1 MNNDL
6 LDELFALRLYYN
18 EYIQNESE
26 IIYKLKERLVDMG
39 ITNDNL
45 NNYLYIFYNTFDIP
59 ITLSEIEAVNIN
71 NINIGE
77 NLIITFYN
85 NLTNITNNLT
95 NIIEETNDML
105 NNNLDE
111 NQLDGPNNNNHFN
124 WTNINNEVN
133 ENRLD
138 GDDDQMPPL
147 IDTSIFTLLNNIIQ
161 PINNP
166 PILVDRFIIPIQP
179 PLLQDV
185 VVTTDQDSLNNMEI
199 LKITKDMTEKCSIC
213 LVEMEENDEY
223 LNIECKHIYHKD
235 CLTTYLQ
242 NYNHKCPVCRQDIG
256 QSHVNY

>member
-1 MNNDL
+1 MNNDI
-6 LDELFALRLYYN
+6 LDELFALRLYYV

-26 IIYKLKERLVDMG
+26 IIYKLKEHLFALG

-59 ITLSEIEAVNIN
+59 ITLSEIEAVNYNN
-71 NINIGE
+71 NINNNIDIGE

-85 NLTNITNNLT
+85 NLSDITNNLT
-95 NIIEETNDML
+95 NIIDNTNEILD
-105 NNNLDE
+105 NNLDGHQDGSQLNE
-111 NQLDGPNNNNHFN
+111 NQLDDNQ
-124 WTNINNEVN
+124 
-133 ENRLD
+133 LD
-138 GDDDQMPPL
+138 DSFDQMPPL

-166 PILVDRFIIPIQP
+166 LLVNRFIDIQP

-185 VVTTDQDSLNNMEI
+185 VVTTDQNSLDNIETLTINKE
-199 LKITKDMTEKCSIC
+199 MTEKCSIC

-242 NYNHKCPVCRQDIG
+242 NYNHKCPVCRHEIG
-256 QSHVNY
+256 QSHINY

>member
-6 LDELFALRLYYN
+6 LDELFALRLYYS

-26 IIYKLKERLVDMG
+26 IIYKLKERLNDMG

-71 NINIGE
+71 INIGE
-77 NLIITFYN
+77 HLMITFYN

-95 NIIEETNDML
+95 NIIEETNDIL
-105 NNNLDE
+105 NENQLEGPNWINNQVNE
-111 NQLDGPNNNNHFN
+111 NQLD
-124 WTNINNEVN
+124 
-133 ENRLD
+133 
-138 GDDDQMPPL
+138 DDFDQMPPL
-147 IDTSIFTLLNNIIQ
+147 IDTSIFTLLNNFMQ
-161 PINNP
+161 PITDT
-166 PILVDRFIIPIQP
+166 PILVDRFIIPIQQ

-185 VVTTDQDSLNNMEI
+185 VVTTDQVSLNNMEI

-256 QSHVNY
+256 QSHINY